1 MSSPILRIMAVIVG
15 MLYPQGLPHLPHPF
29 HISSLEGFSCFITS
43 EKLLSFPV
51 VEPTMS
57 PGSVTV
63 HALDAGHLTLP
74 EAFFVAPLENQTRKT
89 VPSLSFLIQHTDQE
103 TSKTT
108 RILFDLGIRKVLT
121 DYAEPIYKHAMT
133 RQPLSGVP
141 DTVESLA
148 VGGVSPNE
156 IDLVILSH
164 LHWDHIGTPG
174 DYPQSSFII
183 GPGAAS
189 LINGEKQVRN
199 GSHSHFEQGLLD
211 TSRTIE
217 LHDPAVEALTVDSA
231 ESLHPKTG
239 EYAKNLFSRPWKP
252 LGAFRHAMDVFGDGS
267 VYVIS
272 APGHL
277 DGHINLLCRKADGRY
292 VYLAGDAC
300 HDGRLLSGEK
310 EIATWSDPVYPGIVC
325 CIHVDKKAAE
335 RTLERIRETMKGS
348 TELGEVEVV
357 FAHDDVWAGRAKR
370 DGRYFPGEL

>member
-1 MSSPILRIMAVIVG
+1 M
-15 MLYPQGLPHLPHPF
+15 
-29 HISSLEGFSCFITS
+29 T
-43 EKLLSFPV
+43 
-51 VEPTMS
+51 

-74 EAFFVAPLENQTRKT
+74 EAFFVTPLENQTARKT
-89 VPSLSFLIQHTDQE
+89 VPSLSFLIQHTDQQ

-121 DYAEPIYKHAMT
+121 DYAERIYKHAMT

-148 VGGVSPNE
+148 AGGLSPDD

-164 LHWDHIGTPG
+164 LHWDHIGTPA

-183 GPGAAS
+183 GPGAAN
-189 LINGEKQVRN
+189 LINGKKEVKN
-199 GSHSHFEQGLLD
+199 GSHSHFERGLLD
-211 TSRTIE
+211 ASRTIE
-217 LHDPAVEALTVDSA
+217 LRDPAVDAPDVDGLESVSQ
-231 ESLHPKTG
+231 SLHPRTRQH
-239 EYAKNLFSRPWKP
+239 AKNGFSRTWKP
-252 LGAFRHAMDVFGDGS
+252 LGPFPHAMDVFGDGS

-310 EIATWSDPVYPGIVC
+310 DIATWSDPVYPGVVC
-325 CIHVDKKAAE
+325 CIHADKKAAE
-335 RTLERIRETMKGS
+335 RTLERIRETKGGF
-348 TELGEVEVV
+348 TELGDVEVV
-357 FAHDDVWAGRAKR
+357 FAHDDVWAARAKQ